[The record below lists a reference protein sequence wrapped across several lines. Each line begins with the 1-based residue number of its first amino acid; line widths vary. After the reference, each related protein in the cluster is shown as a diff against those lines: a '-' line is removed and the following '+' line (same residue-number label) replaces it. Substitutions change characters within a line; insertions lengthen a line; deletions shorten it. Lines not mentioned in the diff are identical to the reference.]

1 MTDKHTVTL
10 ESAGL
15 VFSCAEDQSVLVGME
30 RLGKGGIPVGCRG
43 GGCGVCKIELVEGD
57 IFKRRMSRAHVTE
70 ADEEQ
75 GIFLACRVFPRSDLV
90 VRVVTRSADETSEA
104 PANGAAA

>member
-1 MTDKHTVTL
+1 MSNKHTVTVEAL
-10 ESAGL
+10 GL
-15 VFSCAEDQSVLVGME
+15 VFSCAEDQSVLAGTE
-30 RLGKGGIPVGCRG
+30 RFGKGSIPVGCRG
-43 GGCGVCKIELVEGD
+43 GGCGVCKIELVEGEV
-57 IFKRRMSRAHVTE
+57 FRRRMSRAHVTE
-70 ADEEQ
+70 AEEEQ